1 MTKINIANTE
11 SDYKTITELSSI
23 IWKEHYTD
31 IIGYRQVDY
40 MLKKYQSLEAIK
52 DQIEEG
58 ALYYIITH
66 QGSTVGYLSYY
77 KKADCL
83 FLNKIYILKE
93 SRGKGIGKKAMHYLE
108 TTAEHLGY
116 NTLSLTVNKNNKET
130 IKAYEKMGFKQVRD
144 IVIDIGNNFVMDDY
158 LMEKEL

>member
-11 SDYKTITELSSI
+11 SDFNTIAELSSI

-40 MLKKYQSLEAIK
+40 MLKKYQSVEAIK

-58 ALYYIITH
+58 ALYYLITH

-77 KKADCL
+77 KKTDCL

-93 SRGKGIGKKAMHYLE
+93 SRGKGIGKKAMHFLE

-116 NTLSLTVNKNNKET
+116 KTLSLTVNKNNKET
-130 IKAYEKMGFKQVRD
+130 IKAYVKMGFKQVRD

-158 LMEKEL
+158 IMEKEL

>member
-11 SDYKTITELSSI
+11 SDYKIIADLSII

-31 IIGYRQVDY
+31 IIGSRQVDY
-40 MLKKYQSLEAIK
+40 MLKKYQSVEAIK

-58 ALYYIITH
+58 ALYYLITH

-77 KKADCL
+77 KKTDCL
-83 FLNKIYILKE
+83 FLSKIYILKE
-93 SRGKGIGKKAMHYLE
+93 FRGKGIGKKTMHYLE

-116 NTLSLTVNKNNKET
+116 KSLSLTVNKNNTET
-130 IKAYEKMGFKQVRD
+130 IKAYVKMGFRQVRD
-144 IVIDIGNNFVMDDY
+144 IVIDIGNNFIMDDY
-158 LMEKEL
+158 IMEKEL

>member
-1 MTKINIANTE
+1 MTKMNIANTE
-11 SDYKTITELSSI
+11 SDFQIIAELSSI

-31 IIGYRQVDY
+31 IIGSRQVDY
-40 MLKKYQSLEAIK
+40 MLKKYQSVEAIK

-58 ALYYIITH
+58 ALYYLITH

-83 FLNKIYILKE
+83 FLSKIYILKE
-93 SRGKGIGKKAMHYLE
+93 YRGKGIGKKTMHYLE

-116 NTLSLTVNKNNKET
+116 KTLSLTVNKNNIET

-144 IVIDIGNNFVMDDY
+144 IVIDIGNDFIMDDY
-158 LMEKEL
+158 IMEKEL

>member
-1 MTKINIANTE
+1 MTKINIAKTE
-11 SDYKTITELSSI
+11 SDFKTIAELSDI
-23 IWKEHYTD
+23 IWKEYYTD

-40 MLKKYQSLEAIK
+40 MLKKYQSVEAIK

-58 ALYYIITH
+58 ALYYLITH

-77 KKADCL
+77 KRTDCL

-93 SRGKGIGKKAMHYLE
+93 SRGKGIGKKAMHFLE
-108 TTAEHLGY
+108 TTAEHIGY
-116 NTLSLTVNKNNKET
+116 KTISLTVNKNNKET

-158 LMEKEL
+158 IMEKEF

>member
-11 SDYKTITELSSI
+11 SDFKTIAELSDI

-31 IIGYRQVDY
+31 IIGSRQVDY
-40 MLKKYQSLEAIK
+40 MLKKYQSVEAIK
-52 DQIEEG
+52 DQIEG
-58 ALYYIITH
+58 GGLYYLITH

-77 KKADCL
+77 KKTDCL

-93 SRGKGIGKKAMHYLE
+93 SRGKGIGKKAMHFLE
-108 TTAEHLGY
+108 TTAEHIGY
-116 NTLSLTVNKNNKET
+116 KTLSLTVNKNNKET
-130 IKAYEKMGFKQVRD
+130 IKAYEKMGFMQVRD

-158 LMEKEL
+158 IMEKEL

>member
-11 SDYKTITELSSI
+11 SDFKTIAELSSI

-31 IIGYRQVDY
+31 IIGYRQVNY
-40 MLKKYQSLEAIK
+40 MLKKYQSVEAIK

-58 ALYYIITH
+58 ALYYLITH

-83 FLNKIYILKE
+83 FLSKIYILKE

-108 TTAEHLGY
+108 TTAKHLGY
-116 NTLSLTVNKNNKET
+116 KTLSLTVNKNNKET

>member
-1 MTKINIANTE
+1 MTKIIIANTE
-11 SDYKTITELSSI
+11 PDFKTIEELSSI

-40 MLKKYQSLEAIK
+40 MLKKYQSAEAIK

-58 ALYYIITH
+58 ALYYLITH

-77 KKADCL
+77 KKTDCL
-83 FLNKIYILKE
+83 FLSKIYILKE

-116 NTLSLTVNKNNKET
+116 KTLSLTVNKNNKET
-130 IKAYEKMGFKQVRD
+130 IKAYEKMRFKRVRD

-158 LMEKEL
+158 IMEKEL

>member
-11 SDYKTITELSSI
+11 SDYKIIADLSTI

-40 MLKKYQSLEAIK
+40 MLKKYQSVEAIK

-58 ALYYIITH
+58 ALYYLITH

-116 NTLSLTVNKNNKET
+116 KTLSLTVNKNNKET

>member
-1 MTKINIANTE
+1 MTKINIANIE
-11 SDYKTITELSSI
+11 SDFKTIAELSTI
-23 IWKEHYTD
+23 IWQEYYTD

-40 MLKKYQSLEAIK
+40 MLKKYQSVEAIK

-58 ALYYIITH
+58 AFYYLITH

-77 KKADCL
+77 KKTNCL

-116 NTLSLTVNKNNKET
+116 KTLSLTVNKNNKET
-130 IKAYEKMGFKQVRD
+130 IKAYVKMGFKQVRD

-158 LMEKEL
+158 IMDKEL

>member
-11 SDYKTITELSSI
+11 SDYKTIAELSSI

-40 MLKKYQSLEAIK
+40 MLKKYQSVEAIK

-58 ALYYIITH
+58 ALYYLITH

-116 NTLSLTVNKNNKET
+116 KTLSLTVNKNNKET

>member
-11 SDYKTITELSSI
+11 SDYKIIADLSTI

-40 MLKKYQSLEAIK
+40 MLKKYQSVEAIK

-58 ALYYIITH
+58 ALYYLITH

-77 KKADCL
+77 KKTDC
-83 FLNKIYILKE
+83 
-93 SRGKGIGKKAMHYLE
+93 S
-108 TTAEHLGY
+108 
-116 NTLSLTVNKNNKET
+116 
-130 IKAYEKMGFKQVRD
+130 
-144 IVIDIGNNFVMDDY
+144 
-158 LMEKEL
+158 

>member
-1 MTKINIANTE
+1 MTKIIIANTE
-11 SDYKTITELSSI
+11 SDFKTIEELSSI

-40 MLKKYQSLEAIK
+40 MLKKYQSVEAIK

-58 ALYYIITH
+58 ALYYLITH

-77 KKADCL
+77 KKTDCL
-83 FLNKIYILKE
+83 FLSKIYILKE

-116 NTLSLTVNKNNKET
+116 KKLSLTVNKNNKET
-130 IKAYEKMGFKQVRD
+130 IKAYEKMRFKQVRD